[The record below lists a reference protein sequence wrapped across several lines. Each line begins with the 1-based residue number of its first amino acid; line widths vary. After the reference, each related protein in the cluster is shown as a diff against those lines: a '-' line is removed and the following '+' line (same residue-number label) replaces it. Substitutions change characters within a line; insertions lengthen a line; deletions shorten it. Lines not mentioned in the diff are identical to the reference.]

1 MLPREE
7 KYIRDWELK
16 QSRGKWQYI
25 ILTAIVWGILIPFIV
40 KLFVLAAQ
48 GNIWSGTAWKA
59 TFYTRSYLLFMA
71 YFFLALFAYG
81 LMMWQ
86 LAAQKYKQLKEKQR
100 EEIERRSRYEPQQRM
115 H

>member
-7 KYIRDWELK
+7 KYIRDWEIK

-25 ILTAIVWGILIPFIV
+25 ILTAIVWGTLIPFIV

-48 GNIWSGTAWKA
+48 GLIWTGAAWRA
-59 TFYTRSYLLFMA
+59 TFFTRDYLQFSG
-71 YFFLALFAYG
+71 YFYIALFSYA

-86 LAAQKYKQLKEKQR
+86 LAAQKYKQLKQKQL
-100 EEIERRSRYEPQQRM
+100 EEESGHGSFESQMQ
-115 H
+115 